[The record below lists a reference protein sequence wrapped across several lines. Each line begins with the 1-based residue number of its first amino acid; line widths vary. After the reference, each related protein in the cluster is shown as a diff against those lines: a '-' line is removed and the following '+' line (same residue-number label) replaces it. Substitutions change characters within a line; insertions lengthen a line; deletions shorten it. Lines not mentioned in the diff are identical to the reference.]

1 MLKFC
6 SLFSGS
12 TGNCL
17 FVESENSKILIDAGG
32 SAKRITSALSL
43 ISVAP
48 EEIDGIIV
56 THEHSDHVQSLGT
69 MSKKFNIPVFAN
81 KETWN
86 AMPEQKAKILDNNQN
101 FFSVG
106 NEFEIKDLKIN
117 PFSIPHDAANPCGF
131 NIFKDSKKISIA
143 TDLGHITP
151 ELMQHLEKSCFA
163 LIESNYDLNVLKY
176 SRYPYSLKE
185 RIAGPLGHL
194 SNDTSGKVISKLA
207 DSGLKNVLL
216 GHLSKENNFPEL
228 AYKTV
233 AEEVLTNRNNE
244 SDIRIGVAR
253 RDASSDVIDI
263 A

>member
-32 SAKRITSALSL
+32 SAKKITSALSL
-43 ISVAP
+43 IGVAP

-86 AMPEQKAKILDNNQN
+86 AMPEQKAKILDDNQM

-151 ELMQHLEKSCFA
+151 DLMQHL
-163 LIESNYDLNVLKY
+163 
-176 SRYPYSLKE
+176 
-185 RIAGPLGHL
+185 
-194 SNDTSGKVISKLA
+194 
-207 DSGLKNVLL
+207 
-216 GHLSKENNFPEL
+216 
-228 AYKTV
+228 
-233 AEEVLTNRNNE
+233 
-244 SDIRIGVAR
+244 
-253 RDASSDVIDI
+253 
-263 A
+263 